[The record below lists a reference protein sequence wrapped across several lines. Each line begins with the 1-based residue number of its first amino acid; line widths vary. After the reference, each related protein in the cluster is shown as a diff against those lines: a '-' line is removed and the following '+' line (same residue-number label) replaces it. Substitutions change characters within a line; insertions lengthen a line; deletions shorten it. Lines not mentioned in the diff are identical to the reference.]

1 MELNKIDKYL
11 KKFASNI
18 EKSVRSRYYQLPNGI
33 IRVSDHI
40 GRNSS
45 ATISIIITKDGDY
58 ILHRHTTG
66 EIRNITYT
74 NLKKLV
80 KSMGEYGDLFANDV
94 NNSIIVELKSE
105 IKTKNIQLEEIKRST
120 KPSKVK
126 ESGFRG
132 AFNAF
137 RKLSKDEKTQVC
149 SLCGKTSILD
159 MTPDELVTVMG
170 SGPVQNIFKAKKQE
184 NKA

>member
-1 MELNKIDKYL
+1 MDKVDKYL
-11 KKFASNI
+11 KKFATNV
-18 EKSVRSRYYQLPNGI
+18 EKSTRSRYYHLPTGI
-33 IRVSDHI
+33 VRVSDHI
-40 GRNSS
+40 GRNST

-66 EIRNITYT
+66 EIRNITYI

-94 NNSIIVELKSE
+94 NNNIIVELKAE
-105 IKTKNIQLEEIKRST
+105 IKTKNILLEELKRTS

-126 ESGFRG
+126 EVGFKG

-137 RKLSKDEKTQVC
+137 KKLTKEEKSQVC
-149 SLCGKTSILD
+149 ALCGKTSILD
-159 MTPDELVTVMG
+159 MTPDELVKVMG
-170 SGPVQNIFKAKKQE
+170 SGPVQNIFKAKKHE
-184 NKA
+184 NKN

>member
-80 KSMGEYGDLFANDV
+80 KSMGEYGDL
-94 NNSIIVELKSE
+94 
-105 IKTKNIQLEEIKRST
+105 
-120 KPSKVK
+120 
-126 ESGFRG
+126 
-132 AFNAF
+132 
-137 RKLSKDEKTQVC
+137 
-149 SLCGKTSILD
+149 
-159 MTPDELVTVMG
+159 PDSVRCPGL
-170 SGPVQNIFKAKKQE
+170 
-184 NKA
+184 

>member
-1 MELNKIDKYL
+1 MNKIDKYL
-11 KKFASNI
+11 KKFATNV
-18 EKSVRSRYYQLPNGI
+18 EKSTRSRYYYLPTGI
-33 IRVSDHI
+33 VRVSDHI
-40 GRNSS
+40 GRNST

-94 NNSIIVELKSE
+94 NNNIIVELKAE
-105 IKTKNIQLEEIKRST
+105 IKTKNILLNELKAS
-120 KPSKVK
+120 KMPSSKK
-126 ESGFRG
+126 EFGFRG

-137 RKLSKDEKTQVC
+137 KKLTKEEKSQVC
-149 SLCGKTSILD
+149 ALCGKTSIFD
-159 MTPDELVTVMG
+159 MTPDDLVTIMG
-170 SGPVQNIFKAKKQE
+170 SQPVQTIFKAKKT
-184 NKA
+184 